1 MLTIAFIALTIVIFI
16 AMLAVL
22 ILSHEFGHFIVAK
35 RSDVKVE
42 EFGIGFPPKLASI
55 KRGETVYSLNLIP
68 LGGFVKLLGEEDPT
82 EPRSFASKSIGT
94 RALIL
99 ATGSLMNLVLPI
111 ILFSTAFMIPQN
123 VLMEQVQV
131 QQVASDSPAAEAGIE
146 QGDIILA
153 INGHNINNRGDL
165 DYYVQLSLGSET
177 TLLLNKAANGEQE
190 VTLVPRWTP
199 PEGED
204 ALGIEVTAVEGSKQ
218 IVRQSYSPWTAT
230 ALGTQRCVE
239 ILILFR
245 NTIRSWII
253 GATTPQVAGPVG
265 IYQMTSQVAE
275 AGLIPL
281 IVFTALISLNLG
293 IINLLPL
300 PALDG
305 GRLVFLIVE
314 LARRGKRVSTRV
326 EHLVNTI
333 GFAVLILIMCVVTY
347 FDIARIIGGGSLFK

>member
-1 MLTIAFIALTIVIFI
+1 MIFIFI

-22 ILSHEFGHFIVAK
+22 ILVHEFGHFIAAK

-55 KRGETVYSLNLIP
+55 KKGETVYSLNLVP

-82 EPRSFASKSIGT
+82 EPRSFASKSIGI

-99 ATGSLMNLVLPI
+99 AAGPLMNLVLPI
-111 ILFSTAFMIPQN
+111 ILFSTVFMIPHN

-131 QQVASDSPAAEAGIE
+131 QQVAPSSPAAEARIE

-153 INGHNINNRGDL
+153 INGHKINNRGDL
-165 DYYVQLSLGSET
+165 AYYVQLSLGSET
-177 TLLLNKAANGEQE
+177 TLILNKATNGEQE
-190 VTLVPRWTP
+190 VTLVPRWRP
-199 PEGED
+199 PESEG
-204 ALGIEVTAVEGSKQ
+204 ALGIEVVGAGGSQ
-218 IVRQSYSPWTAT
+218 QVIRQSYSPWTASM
-230 ALGTQRCVE
+230 LGTQRCLE
-239 ILILFR
+239 TLILFR

-253 GATTPQVAGPVG
+253 GATTLQVAGPVG
-265 IYQMTSQVAE
+265 IYQMTAEVAR
-275 AGLIPL
+275 AGLLAL
-281 IVFTALISLNLG
+281 IVFTAFISLNLG

-305 GRLVFLIVE
+305 GRIVFLLVE
-314 LARRGKRVSTRV
+314 LARRGKRVSPRV
-326 EHLVNTI
+326 EHLVNAV
-333 GFAVLILIMCVVTY
+333 GFALLILLMCIITY

>member
-1 MLTIAFIALTIVIFI
+1 MLTTVIGILAFI

-22 ILSHEFGHFIVAK
+22 ILVHEFGHFMVAK

-55 KRGETVYSLNLIP
+55 KRGETIYSLNVVP

-99 ATGSLMNLVLPI
+99 AAGPLMNLVLPI
-111 ILFSTAFMIPQN
+111 ILFSLVFMIPHN

-131 QQVASDSPAAEAGIE
+131 QQVAPSSPAAEARME

-153 INGHNINNRGDL
+153 INGHKINNRGDL
-165 DYYVQLSLGSET
+165 AYYIQLSLGSET
-177 TLLLNKAANGEQE
+177 TLLLDKAANGEQE

-199 PEGED
+199 PEGEG
-204 ALGIEVTAVEGSKQ
+204 ALGIEVVGAEGSQ
-218 IVRQSYSPWTAT
+218 QVIRQSYSPWTAT
-230 ALGTQRCVE
+230 MLGTQRCVE
-239 ILILFR
+239 TLALFR

-253 GATTPQVAGPVG
+253 GTTTLQVAGPVG
-265 IYQMTSQVAE
+265 IYQMTAEVAR
-275 AGLIPL
+275 AGLLAL
-281 IVFTALISLNLG
+281 IVFTAFISLMIG
-293 IINLLPL
+293 IINLLPF

-305 GRLVFLIVE
+305 GRIVFLLVE
-314 LARRGKRVSTRV
+314 LARRGKRVSPRV
-326 EHLVNTI
+326 EHLVNAV
-333 GFAVLILIMCVVTY
+333 GFAVLILLMCIITY
-347 FDIARIIGGGSLFK
+347 FDVARIIAGGSLFE

>member
-1 MLTIAFIALTIVIFI
+1 MLTIALTIVIFI

-35 RSDVKVE
+35 HSDVKVE

-68 LGGFVKLLGEEDPT
+68 LGGFVKLLGEEDST

-131 QQVASDSPAAEAGIE
+131 QQVASGSPAAEAGIE

-153 INGHNINNRGDL
+153 INGHKINNRGDL

-177 TLLLNKAANGEQE
+177 TLLLNKATNGEQE
-190 VTLVPRWTP
+190 VTLVPIWKPT
-199 PEGED
+199 EGEE
-204 ALGIEVTAVEGSKQ
+204 ALGIKVISVEGSQQ

-265 IYQMTSQVAE
+265 IYQMTNQVAK

-305 GRLVFLIVE
+305 GRLVFLLVE

-326 EHLVNTI
+326 EHLVNTV

>member
-1 MLTIAFIALTIVIFI
+1 MLTIALTIVIFI

-35 RSDVKVE
+35 HSNVKVE

-68 LGGFVKLLGEEDPT
+68 LGGFVKLLGEEDST
-82 EPRSFASKSIGT
+82 EPRSFASRSIGT

-99 ATGSLMNLVLPI
+99 AAGSLVNLLLPI
-111 ILFSTAFMIPQN
+111 ILFSLVFMIPQN

-131 QQVASDSPAAEAGIE
+131 QQVASGSPAAEAGIE

-190 VTLVPRWTP
+190 VTLVPRWKP

-204 ALGIEVTAVEGSKQ
+204 ALGIEVISVGGSQQ
-218 IVRQSYSPWTAT
+218 IVRQSYSPWTST

-305 GRLVFLIVE
+305 GRLVFLLVE
-314 LARRGKRVSTRV
+314 LARRGKRVSSRV

>member
-1 MLTIAFIALTIVIFI
+1 MLTTVIMIFIFI

-22 ILSHEFGHFIVAK
+22 ILVHEFGHFIAAK

-55 KRGETVYSLNLIP
+55 KKGETVYSLNLVP

-82 EPRSFASKSIGT
+82 EPRSFASKSIGI

-99 ATGSLMNLVLPI
+99 AAGPLMNLVLPI
-111 ILFSTAFMIPQN
+111 ILFSTVFMIPHN

-131 QQVASDSPAAEAGIE
+131 QQVAPSSPAAEARIE

-153 INGHNINNRGDL
+153 INGHKINNRGDL
-165 DYYVQLSLGSET
+165 AYYVQLSLGSET
-177 TLLLNKAANGEQE
+177 TLLLNKATNGEQE
-190 VTLVPRWTP
+190 VTLVPRWRP
-199 PEGED
+199 PESEG
-204 ALGIEVTAVEGSKQ
+204 ALGIEVVGAEGSQ
-218 IVRQSYSPWTAT
+218 QVIRQSYSPWTASM
-230 ALGTQRCVE
+230 LGTQRCLE
-239 ILILFR
+239 TLILFR

-253 GATTPQVAGPVG
+253 GATTLQVAGPVG
-265 IYQMTSQVAE
+265 IYQMTAEVAR
-275 AGLIPL
+275 AGLLAL
-281 IVFTALISLNLG
+281 IVFTAFISLNLG

-305 GRLVFLIVE
+305 GRIVFLLVE
-314 LARRGKRVSTRV
+314 LARRGKRVSPRV
-326 EHLVNTI
+326 EHLVNAV
-333 GFAVLILIMCVVTY
+333 GFALLILLMCIITY

>member
-1 MLTIAFIALTIVIFI
+1 MLTIALTIVIFI

-131 QQVASDSPAAEAGIE
+131 QQVASGSPAAEAGIE

-153 INGHNINNRGDL
+153 INGHKINNRGDL

-177 TLLLNKAANGEQE
+177 TLLLNKATNGEQK
-190 VTLVPRWTP
+190 VTLVPIWKPT
-199 PEGED
+199 EGEE
-204 ALGIEVTAVEGSKQ
+204 ALGVTVIAAEGSRQ
-218 IVRQSYSPWTAT
+218 TVRQSYSPWTAT

-305 GRLVFLIVE
+305 GRLVFLLVE

-326 EHLVNTI
+326 EHLVNTV

>member
-199 PEGED
+199 PEDED

-305 GRLVFLIVE
+305 GRLVFLLVE
-314 LARRGKRVSTRV
+314 LARRGKRVSSRV

>member
-1 MLTIAFIALTIVIFI
+1 MIAIFI

-22 ILSHEFGHFIVAK
+22 ILVHEFGHFIAAK

-42 EFGIGFPPKLASI
+42 EFGIGFPPKLAGI
-55 KRGETVYSLNLIP
+55 KRGETVYSLNVVP

-99 ATGSLMNLVLPI
+99 AAGPLMNLLLPI
-111 ILFSTAFMIPQN
+111 ILFSLVFMIPHN

-131 QQVASDSPAAEAGIE
+131 QQVALSSPAAEARIE

-153 INGHNINNRGDL
+153 INGHKINNRGDL
-165 DYYVQLSLGSET
+165 AYYVQLSLGSET
-177 TLLLNKAANGEQE
+177 TLLLDKATNGEQE
-190 VTLVPRWTP
+190 VTLVPRWRP
-199 PEGED
+199 PEGEG
-204 ALGIEVTAVEGSKQ
+204 ALGVEVVGAEGSQ
-218 IVRQSYSPWTAT
+218 QVIRQSYSPWTASM
-230 ALGTQRCVE
+230 LGTQRCVE
-239 ILILFR
+239 TLVLFR

-265 IYQMTSQVAE
+265 IYQMTAEVAR
-275 AGLIPL
+275 AGLLAL
-281 IVFTALISLNLG
+281 IIFTAFISLNLG

-305 GRLVFLIVE
+305 GRIVFLLIE
-314 LARRGKRVSTRV
+314 LARRGKRVSPRV
-326 EHLVNTI
+326 EHLVNAV
-333 GFAVLILIMCVVTY
+333 GFALLILLMVIITY
-347 FDIARIIGGGSLFK
+347 FDIARIIGGGSLFGGSLFK

>member
-199 PEGED
+199 PEDED

-265 IYQMTSQVAE
+265 IYQMTRQVAE

-305 GRLVFLIVE
+305 GRLVFLLVE

>member
-1 MLTIAFIALTIVIFI
+1 MLTIALTIVIFI

-42 EFGIGFPPKLASI
+42 EFGIGFPPKIASI

-82 EPRSFASKSIGT
+82 EPHSFASRSIGT

-99 ATGSLMNLVLPI
+99 AAGSLMNLVLPI

-131 QQVASDSPAAEAGIE
+131 QQVASGSPAAEAGIE

-177 TLLLNKAANGEQE
+177 TLLLNKAADGEQE
-190 VTLVPRWTP
+190 VTLVPRWAP
-199 PEGED
+199 PKGEG
-204 ALGIEVTAVEGSKQ
+204 ALGINVTAAPGSQQ

-305 GRLVFLIVE
+305 GRLVFLVVE

-347 FDIARIIGGGSLFK
+347 FDIARIIGGGSLFIFK

>member
-131 QQVASDSPAAEAGIE
+131 QQVTSGSPAAEAGIE
-146 QGDIILA
+146 QGDTILA
-153 INGHNINNRGDL
+153 INGHKINNRGDL

-177 TLLLNKAANGEQE
+177 TLLLNKATDGEQE
-190 VTLVPRWTP
+190 VTLVPRWKP
-199 PEGED
+199 PEGEE
-204 ALGIEVTAVEGSKQ
+204 ALGIEVTAAEGSKQ
-218 IVRQSYSPWTAT
+218 IVRQSYSPWTST

-305 GRLVFLIVE
+305 GRLVFLLVE

>member
-1 MLTIAFIALTIVIFI
+1 MLTIALTIVIFI

-82 EPRSFASKSIGT
+82 EPHSFASKGIGT

-99 ATGSLMNLVLPI
+99 AAGSLMNLVLPI
-111 ILFSTAFMIPQN
+111 ILFSTVFMIPHN

-131 QQVASDSPAAEAGIE
+131 QQVAPSSPAAEAEIE

-153 INGHNINNRGDL
+153 INGHTINNRGDL
-165 DYYVQLSLGSET
+165 AYYVQLSLGSET
-177 TLLLNKAANGEQE
+177 TLLLNKATNGEQE
-190 VTLVPRWTP
+190 VTLMPRWAP
-199 PEGED
+199 PEGEG
-204 ALGIEVTAVEGSKQ
+204 ALGIEVTAAEGSQQ

-245 NTIRSWII
+245 NTIRGWII
-253 GATTPQVAGPVG
+253 GATTLQGGGPVF
-265 IYQMTSQVAE
+265 IYQMTAEVAR
-275 AGLIPL
+275 AGLLPL
-281 IVFTALISLNLG
+281 IMFTALISLNLG

-305 GRLVFLIVE
+305 GRLVFLLVE

-333 GFAVLILIMCVVTY
+333 GFAVLILIMCIITY

>member
-131 QQVASDSPAAEAGIE
+131 QQVASDSPAAEAGIA

-199 PEGED
+199 PEDEG

-265 IYQMTSQVAE
+265 IYQMTRQVAE

-305 GRLVFLIVE
+305 GRLVFLLVE

>member
-1 MLTIAFIALTIVIFI
+1 
-16 AMLAVL
+16 
-22 ILSHEFGHFIVAK
+22 
-35 RSDVKVE
+35 
-42 EFGIGFPPKLASI
+42 
-55 KRGETVYSLNLIP
+55 
-68 LGGFVKLLGEEDPT
+68 
-82 EPRSFASKSIGT
+82 
-94 RALIL
+94 
-99 ATGSLMNLVLPI
+99 
-111 ILFSTAFMIPQN
+111 
-123 VLMEQVQV
+123 
-131 QQVASDSPAAEAGIE
+131 
-146 QGDIILA
+146 
-153 INGHNINNRGDL
+153 
-165 DYYVQLSLGSET
+165 
-177 TLLLNKAANGEQE
+177 
-190 VTLVPRWTP
+190 
-199 PEGED
+199 
-204 ALGIEVTAVEGSKQ
+204 LGINVTGVEGSQQ

-305 GRLVFLIVE
+305 GRLVFLLVE

-326 EHLVNTI
+326 EHLANTI

-347 FDIARIIGGGSLFK
+347 FDIARIIGGGSLFIFR

>member
-1 MLTIAFIALTIVIFI
+1 MLTTAIMIFIFI

-22 ILSHEFGHFIVAK
+22 ILVHEFGHFIAAK

-42 EFGIGFPPKLASI
+42 EFGIGFPPKLAGI
-55 KRGETVYSLNLIP
+55 KRGETVYSVNVVP

-82 EPRSFASKSIGT
+82 EPRSFASKGIGT

-99 ATGSLMNLVLPI
+99 AAGPLMNLVLPI
-111 ILFSTAFMIPQN
+111 ILFSLVFMIPHN

-131 QQVASDSPAAEAGIE
+131 QQVAPSSPAAEARIE

-153 INGHNINNRGDL
+153 INGHKINNRGDL
-165 DYYVQLSLGSET
+165 AYYVQLSLGSET
-177 TLLLNKAANGEQE
+177 TLLLDKATNGEQE
-190 VTLVPRWTP
+190 VTLVPRWRP
-199 PEGED
+199 PEGEG
-204 ALGIEVTAVEGSKQ
+204 ALGVEVVGAEGSQ
-218 IVRQSYSPWTAT
+218 QVIRQSYSPWTASM
-230 ALGTQRCVE
+230 LGTQRCVE

-265 IYQMTSQVAE
+265 IYQMTAEVAR
-275 AGLIPL
+275 AGLLAL
-281 IVFTALISLNLG
+281 IIFTAFISLNLG

-305 GRLVFLIVE
+305 GRIVFLLVE
-314 LARRGKRVSTRV
+314 WVRRGKRVSPRV
-326 EHLVNTI
+326 EHLVNAV
-333 GFAVLILIMCVVTY
+333 GFALLILLMCIITY

>member
-1 MLTIAFIALTIVIFI
+1 MIFIFI

-22 ILSHEFGHFIVAK
+22 ILVHEFGHFIAAK

-42 EFGIGFPPKLASI
+42 EFGIGFPPKLAGI
-55 KRGETVYSLNLIP
+55 KRGETVYSVNVVP

-82 EPRSFASKSIGT
+82 EPRSFASKGIGT

-99 ATGSLMNLVLPI
+99 AAGPLMNLVLPI
-111 ILFSTAFMIPQN
+111 ILFSLVFMIPHN

-131 QQVASDSPAAEAGIE
+131 QQVAPSSPAAEARIE

-153 INGHNINNRGDL
+153 INGHKINNRGDL
-165 DYYVQLSLGSET
+165 AYYVQLSLGSET
-177 TLLLNKAANGEQE
+177 TLLLDKATNGEQE
-190 VTLVPRWTP
+190 VTLVPRWRP
-199 PEGED
+199 PEGEG
-204 ALGIEVTAVEGSKQ
+204 ALGVEVVGAEGSQ
-218 IVRQSYSPWTAT
+218 QVIRQSYSPWTASM
-230 ALGTQRCVE
+230 LGTQRCVE

-265 IYQMTSQVAE
+265 IYQMTAEVAR
-275 AGLIPL
+275 AGLLAL
-281 IVFTALISLNLG
+281 IIFTAFISLNLG

-305 GRLVFLIVE
+305 GRIVFLLVE
-314 LARRGKRVSTRV
+314 WVRRGKRVSPRV
-326 EHLVNTI
+326 EHLVNAV
-333 GFAVLILIMCVVTY
+333 GFALLILLMCIITY

>member
-1 MLTIAFIALTIVIFI
+1 MV
-16 AMLAVL
+16 
-22 ILSHEFGHFIVAK
+22 HEFGHFIAAK

-55 KRGETVYSLNLIP
+55 KRGETVYSLNLVP
-68 LGGFVKLLGEEDPT
+68 LGGFVKLLGEEDST

-99 ATGSLMNLVLPI
+99 AAGPLLNLVLPI
-111 ILFSTAFMIPQN
+111 ILFSTVFMIPHN

-131 QQVASDSPAAEAGIE
+131 QQVASGSPAVEAGIE
-146 QGDIILA
+146 QGDVILA
-153 INGHNINNRGDL
+153 INGHKINNRGDL
-165 DYYVQLSLGSET
+165 GYYVQLSLGSET

-190 VTLVPRWTP
+190 VTLIPRWKP
-199 PEGED
+199 PEGEG
-204 ALGIEVTAVEGSKQ
+204 ALGIEVIGAEGSQQ
-218 IVRQSYSPWTAT
+218 IVRQSYLPWTAT

-253 GATTPQVAGPVG
+253 GATTPQVGGPVF
-265 IYQMTSQVAE
+265 IYQMTAEVARE
-275 AGLIPL
+275 GLLAL
-281 IVFTALISLNLG
+281 IVFTAFISLNLG

-305 GRLVFLIVE
+305 GRIVFLLVE

-333 GFAVLILIMCVVTY
+333 GFALLILIMCVVTY
-347 FDIARIIGGGSLFK
+347 YDIARIIGGGSLFG

>member
-131 QQVASDSPAAEAGIE
+131 QQVASGSPAAEAGIA
-146 QGDIILA
+146 QGDTILA
-153 INGHNINNRGDL
+153 INGHTINNRGDL
-165 DYYVQLSLGSET
+165 SYYVQLSLGSET

-190 VTLVPRWTP
+190 VTLIPRWTP
-199 PEGED
+199 PEDEG
-204 ALGIEVTAVEGSKQ
+204 ALGIEVTAVEGSQQ

-265 IYQMTSQVAE
+265 IYQMTRQVAE

-305 GRLVFLIVE
+305 GRLVFLLVE

>member
-1 MLTIAFIALTIVIFI
+1 MLTTVIMIFIFI

-22 ILSHEFGHFIVAK
+22 ILVHEFGHFIAAK

-55 KRGETVYSLNLIP
+55 KKGETVYSLNLVP

-82 EPRSFASKSIGT
+82 EPRSFASKSIGI

-99 ATGSLMNLVLPI
+99 AAGPLMNLVLPI
-111 ILFSTAFMIPQN
+111 ILFSTVFMIPHN

-131 QQVASDSPAAEAGIE
+131 QQVAPSSPAAEARIE

-153 INGHNINNRGDL
+153 INGHKINNRGDL
-165 DYYVQLSLGSET
+165 AYYVQLSLGSET
-177 TLLLNKAANGEQE
+177 TLILNKATNGEQE
-190 VTLVPRWTP
+190 VTLVPRWRP
-199 PEGED
+199 PESEG
-204 ALGIEVTAVEGSKQ
+204 ALGIEVVGAGGSQ
-218 IVRQSYSPWTAT
+218 QVIRQSYSPWTASM
-230 ALGTQRCVE
+230 LGTQRCLE
-239 ILILFR
+239 TLILFR

-253 GATTPQVAGPVG
+253 GATTLQVAGPVG
-265 IYQMTSQVAE
+265 IYQMTAEVAR
-275 AGLIPL
+275 AGLLAL
-281 IVFTALISLNLG
+281 IVFTAFISLNLG

-305 GRLVFLIVE
+305 GRIVFLLVE
-314 LARRGKRVSTRV
+314 LARRGKRVSPRV
-326 EHLVNTI
+326 EHLVNAV
-333 GFAVLILIMCVVTY
+333 GFALLILLMCIITY

>member
-1 MLTIAFIALTIVIFI
+1 MLTIALTIVIFI

-35 RSDVKVE
+35 HSDVKVE

-68 LGGFVKLLGEEDPT
+68 LGGFVKLLGEEDST

-131 QQVASDSPAAEAGIE
+131 QQVASGSPAAEAGIE

-153 INGHNINNRGDL
+153 INGHKINNRGDL

-177 TLLLNKAANGEQE
+177 TLLLNKATNGEQE
-190 VTLVPRWTP
+190 VTLVPRWKPT
-199 PEGED
+199 EGEG
-204 ALGIEVTAVEGSKQ
+204 ALGIEVTAVEGSQQ

-265 IYQMTSQVAE
+265 IYQMTNQVAK

-305 GRLVFLIVE
+305 GRLVFLLVE

-326 EHLVNTI
+326 EHLVNTV

>member
-1 MLTIAFIALTIVIFI
+1 MLTIALTIVIFI

-199 PEGED
+199 PEDED

-218 IVRQSYSPWTAT
+218 IVRQSYSPWTST

>member
-123 VLMEQVQV
+123 VLME
-131 QQVASDSPAAEAGIE
+131 
-146 QGDIILA
+146 
-153 INGHNINNRGDL
+153 
-165 DYYVQLSLGSET
+165 
-177 TLLLNKAANGEQE
+177 
-190 VTLVPRWTP
+190 
-199 PEGED
+199 
-204 ALGIEVTAVEGSKQ
+204 
-218 IVRQSYSPWTAT
+218 
-230 ALGTQRCVE
+230 
-239 ILILFR
+239 
-245 NTIRSWII
+245 
-253 GATTPQVAGPVG
+253 
-265 IYQMTSQVAE
+265 
-275 AGLIPL
+275 
-281 IVFTALISLNLG
+281 
-293 IINLLPL
+293 
-300 PALDG
+300 
-305 GRLVFLIVE
+305 
-314 LARRGKRVSTRV
+314 
-326 EHLVNTI
+326 
-333 GFAVLILIMCVVTY
+333 
-347 FDIARIIGGGSLFK
+347 